1 MVSYGF
7 YMFHPST
14 STISQPFPNH
24 LPASLHLPDVLA
36 ARRFDGNGTRALP
49 GQPGQIV
56 PGHAP
61 GEQKPIDALHTLRVN
76 IWLEFV
82 YENL

>member
-1 MVSYGF
+1 MVSYWF
-7 YMFHPST
+7 LHVSSFNK
-14 STISQPFPNH
+14 STISQPSPNH

-56 PGHAP
+56 PGDAP
-61 GEQKPIDALHTLRVN
+61 GDEQKPIDAICCIL
-76 IWLEFV
+76 
-82 YENL
+82 